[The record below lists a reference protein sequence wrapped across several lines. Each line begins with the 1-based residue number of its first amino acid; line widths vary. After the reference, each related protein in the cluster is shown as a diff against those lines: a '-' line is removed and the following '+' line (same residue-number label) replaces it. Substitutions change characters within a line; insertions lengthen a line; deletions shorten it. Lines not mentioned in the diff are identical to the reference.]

1 MLVYQRVPLPRKKN
15 SQIAVQMC
23 DLFSEAGEELG
34 SNHPAA
40 DCQKTQVIGLQNNHN
55 LGHRCWQNMAMS
67 QNECTAKNEKLAI
80 FWVYCYTICGGVC
93 ETFHNIS
100 TSAPLCSVISSIR
113 IPLCNPDSTVQHVF
127 CTGRTSMA
135 AAVRPATSKVTA
147 GAVRWSFQWTWRVD

>member
-1 MLVYQRVPLPRKKN
+1 
-15 SQIAVQMC
+15 MC

-80 FWVYCYTICGGVC
+80 FWVYCYPYVEFVKHFHICSAV
-93 ETFHNIS
+93 FSDFFDSHS
-100 TSAPLCSVISSIR
+100 TLQPRQHRATRILYRQNEYGRRCAASNVERYRRRGTVIF
-113 IPLCNPDSTVQHVF
+113 PMN
-127 CTGRTSMA
+127 MA
-135 AAVRPATSKVTA
+135 GNWLMVHPIIINKPSPFLLEA
-147 GAVRWSFQWTWRVD
+147 GCK